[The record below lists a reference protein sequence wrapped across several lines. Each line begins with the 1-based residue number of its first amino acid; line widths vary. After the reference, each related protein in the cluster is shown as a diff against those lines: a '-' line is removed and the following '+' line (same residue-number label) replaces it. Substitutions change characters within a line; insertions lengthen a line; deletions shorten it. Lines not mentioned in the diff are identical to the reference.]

1 MTANNDAM
9 SAIESLES
17 LLKAKIKLQ
26 DAQVEAQ
33 PMLQTVSLLFEPAPL
48 NDDQKNIL
56 RNGLKNLRK
65 LMEAHTA
72 YSEAVTQAESA
83 RSLVNQLFESQFKPA
98 TNGKTNSKATPGEA
112 KATPSEEK
120 TTPVEEK
127 TTSSAK

>member
-1 MTANNDAM
+1 MTANNMTANNDAM
-9 SAIESLES
+9 TAIESLEA

-33 PMLQTVSLLFEPAPL
+33 PMLQTVSLLFEPDPL
-48 NDDQKNIL
+48 NEDQKNIL

-72 YSEAVTQAESA
+72 YGEAVTQAEPA
-83 RSLVNQLFESQFKPA
+83 RSLVNQLFESQRKPT
-98 TNGKTNSKATPGEA
+98 TNGKTDG
-112 KATPSEEK
+112 K

-127 TTSSAK
+127 ATAK

>member
-1 MTANNDAM
+1 MTANHMTANNMTADNNAM
-9 SAIESLES
+9 AAIESLEA

-33 PMLQTVSLLFEPAPL
+33 PMLQTVSLLFEPDPL
-48 NDDQKNIL
+48 NEDQKNIL

-72 YSEAVTQAESA
+72 YGEAVTQAEPA
-83 RSLVNQLFESQFKPA
+83 RSLVNQLFESQRKPA
-98 TNGKTNSKATPGEA
+98 TNGKTDG
-112 KATPSEEK
+112 K

-127 TTSSAK
+127 AAAK